1 MKMALFMCVTI
12 IQKSRAFLIE
22 RTQSV
27 RAIYQERATRAFHS
41 NLRCAVYAK
50 LGAASHQ
57 DFSQPGKVI
66 GQGFL
71 GLSRR
76 YQNINLS

>member
-12 IQKSRAFLIE
+12 IQKSGAFLIE

-41 NLRCAVYAK
+41 N
-50 LGAASHQ
+50 
-57 DFSQPGKVI
+57 
-66 GQGFL
+66 
-71 GLSRR
+71 
-76 YQNINLS
+76 